1 MVTLYSMSS
10 QICMTIL
17 LKSVYSVAGSESS
30 LPLVILALTGKF
42 FVAVTL
48 TAGNQLTFEMIPT
61 VLRAQGGAMATAL
74 GMALSFCAP
83 YIAYSVSRIYR
94 VLE

>member
-1 MVTLYSMSS
+1 M
-10 QICMTIL
+10 
-17 LKSVYSVAGSESS
+17 
-30 LPLVILALTGKF
+30 ILALTGKF

-61 VLRAQGGAMATAL
+61 VLRAQGGAMATSL

-83 YIAYSVSRIYR
+83 YIAYSVSRIHSLR
-94 VLE
+94 LIRACLKLADSRKLALISLKRRISIFNTI

>member
-1 MVTLYSMSS
+1 MV
-10 QICMTIL
+10 
-17 LKSVYSVAGSESS
+17 GSESS

-61 VLRAQGGAMATAL
+61 VLRAQGGAMATSL

-83 YIAYSVSRIYR
+83 YIAYSVSRIHSLR
-94 VLE
+94 LIKSIFLPQIGRLTHH

>member
-1 MVTLYSMSS
+1 MIYYL
-10 QICMTIL
+10 
-17 LKSVYSVAGSESS
+17 GSESS

-48 TAGNQLTFEMIPT
+48 TGGNQLTFEMIPT
-61 VLRAQGGAMATAL
+61 VLRAQGGAVATAL

-83 YIAYSVSRIYR
+83 YIAYSVSAT
-94 VLE
+94 